1 MNWTALRI
9 SLIGPESRS
18 PIPPRVKLP
27 ILPLAVTKF
36 SKRADDPNAT
46 AAELGKIIETD
57 SGLTC
62 ELLRYVNS
70 SARGMSQKA
79 KSAQQAVALIGVT
92 ECRLYLLTKA
102 VERALRSQESKMID
116 LRSFWTNSLERALF
130 ARHVARL
137 LKTDAEVAFAG
148 AMLQDFLL
156 PSLTNDLFPTYRK
169 FTESRDDDSI
179 DLHQFEQ
186 KAQRWD
192 HAEAAAQLMFG
203 WGFPDELI
211 CCVLLHH
218 RGLKL
223 LNNKQLGRTPVA
235 AVAVSAL
242 MPDAFRQVGNGMEQ
256 LIALESR
263 WAAFDLLK
271 AAKQVDR
278 NFQELSPA
286 GDNPFSFLRC
296 CRIALSVA

>member
-1 MNWTALRI
+1 MDWAALRV
-9 SLIGPESRS
+9 SLIGTESRS
-18 PIPPRVKLP
+18 LIPARVKLP

-46 AAELGKIIETD
+46 AGELGKIIETD
-57 SGLTC
+57 TGLTC

-79 KSAQQAVALIGVT
+79 KSAQQAVSLVGVT

-102 VERALRSQESKMID
+102 VERALRGLESKLIN
-116 LRSFWTNSLERALF
+116 LRSFWTTSLERALF
-130 ARHVARL
+130 ARHIARL

-156 PSLTNDLFPTYRK
+156 PSLTNDLFPTYLAFSEK
-169 FTESRDDDSI
+169 RDDNPN
-179 DLHQFEQ
+179 DLHEFEQ
-186 KAQRWD
+186 EAQRWD

-223 LNNKQLGRTPVA
+223 LNNRQLGR
-235 AVAVSAL
+235 
-242 MPDAFRQVGNGMEQ
+242 
-256 LIALESR
+256 SR
-263 WAAFDLLK
+263 RSLGTHAG
-271 AAKQVDR
+271 R
-278 NFQELSPA
+278 IPA
-286 GDNPFSFLRC
+286 GWQRHGTTHRPRFQ
-296 CRIALSVA
+296 VARVRFVGSSKAG

>member
-1 MNWTALRI
+1 MDWTALRV
-9 SLIGPESRS
+9 SLIGTESRS
-18 PIPPRVKLP
+18 FIPPRVKLP

-36 SKRADDPNAT
+36 AKRADDPNAT
-46 AAELGKIIETD
+46 PKELGEIIETD

-62 ELLRYVNS
+62 ALLRYVNS

-102 VERALRSQESKMID
+102 VEHALRGRESRMIN

-137 LKTDAEVAFAG
+137 LKTDAEVAFTG

-156 PSLTNDLFPTYRK
+156 PCLTNDLFPRYLA
-169 FTESRDDDSI
+169 FAEDRDDNPI

-186 KAQRWD
+186 QAQRWD
-192 HAEAAAQLMFG
+192 HAEAAAQVMFG
-203 WGFPDELI
+203 WEFPDELI

-218 RGLKL
+218 RGLKIL
-223 LNNKQLGRTPVA
+223 SDKQLGRTPVA

-242 MPDAFRQVGNGMEQ
+242 MPDALRQVANGMQQ
-256 LIALESR
+256 LIALDSK
-263 WAAFDLLK
+263 WPPFDLL
-271 AAKQVDR
+271 AAAEEVDR
-278 NFQELSPA
+278 EYQELSPA
-286 GDNPFSFLRC
+286 GDNQFSFLWRC
-296 CRIALSVA
+296 RKVMSVA